1 MPFAWLRPKR
11 NSMANHRN
19 PTLDLVL
26 MEMWFPSPHKGIDL
40 DAHVFAYAFF
50 GNLCQSAIDRKPH
63 QKKKGGTPGV
73 IRSLELDLIPPDR
86 VSMQGKNGP
95 CKQRSVSADANTSII

>member
-1 MPFAWLRPKR
+1 M
-11 NSMANHRN
+11 
-19 PTLDLVL
+19 
-26 MEMWFPSPHKGIDL
+26 
-40 DAHVFAYAFF
+40 
-50 GNLCQSAIDRKPH
+50 
-63 QKKKGGTPGV
+63 